1 MCVCMYIYRS
11 AHRMLF
17 VLVANNKLHKRM
29 SIVCNLSDR
38 NDDTMS
44 DVRMNI
50 RPARATWNLG
60 HRCIYRSTTC

>member
-1 MCVCMYIYRS
+1 MYIYRS

-17 VLVANNKLHKRM
+17 VLVSNNKLHKRM

-50 RPARATWNLG
+50 RPARATRNLG